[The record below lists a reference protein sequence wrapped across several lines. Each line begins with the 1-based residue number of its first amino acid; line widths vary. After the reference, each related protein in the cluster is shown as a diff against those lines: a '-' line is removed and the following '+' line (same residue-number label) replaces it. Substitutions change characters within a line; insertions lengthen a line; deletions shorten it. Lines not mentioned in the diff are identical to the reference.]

1 MIQQGARTGRKSVPV
16 TVVTDAV
23 EAGECLKTFVKRGD
37 IVLIKASRGAQMER
51 VFDAVRAI
59 VKS

>member
-1 MIQQGARTGRKSVPV
+1 MPV
-16 TVVTDAV
+16 TVVTVAV
-23 EAGECLKTFVKRGD
+23 EAGECLKSFAKRGD